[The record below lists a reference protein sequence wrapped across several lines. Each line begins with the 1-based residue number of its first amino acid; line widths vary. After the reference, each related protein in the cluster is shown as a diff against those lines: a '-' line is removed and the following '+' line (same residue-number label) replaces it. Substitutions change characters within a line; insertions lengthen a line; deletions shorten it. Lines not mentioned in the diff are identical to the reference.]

1 MLAPQVSPLNPP
13 TLFPK
18 ISGIFIEKKAPAIN
32 RSRYFER
39 SIVDGIDNR

>member
-13 TLFPK
+13 TLLPK
-18 ISGIFIEKKAPAIN
+18 ISGTIIEKKAPDIS
-32 RSRYFER
+32 RSIYFER

>member
-18 ISGIFIEKKAPAIN
+18 INGNFIEKNAPAIS
-32 RSRYFER
+32 RSRYFAR
-39 SIVDGIDNR
+39 SIVDGIDNM